1 MSKTSSK
8 TTSTKTQEAPRADVY
23 TRVTDR
29 IVSDLENG
37 VRTWLKPWSAAHA
50 SDRLPSLPLRSCG
63 TPYRGVNVLLLWG
76 EAMDKGYTSPLWMTY
91 KQAEALNAH
100 VRKGEH
106 GALVV
111 YADRF
116 NKTEANEKG
125 EEVEHSIPFM
135 KGYTVFN
142 VEQIEGLPAHY
153 HQPTALR
160 DDSRTLELIA
170 EAEAFFTGTRATFRH
185 GGNRAFY
192 APAADFIQ
200 LPPADAFRDAESYA
214 ATKAH
219 ELIHWSGNAGRMARE
234 FGKRFGDQAYA
245 FEELVAELGAAFLCA
260 DLGVTPETRED
271 HAAYLAHWLDVLK
284 GDKRAIFTAAAH
296 AQRAADFLHG
306 LVAPK
311 NSEDGLQTQD
321 EELRVAA

>member
-1 MSKTSSK
+1 MTTTSSK
-8 TTSTKTQEAPRADVY
+8 TTSNKTNQAPRADVY
-23 TRVTDR
+23 SRVTDR
-29 IVSDLENG
+29 IVSDLEKG
-37 VRTWLKPWSAAHA
+37 VRTWLKPWSAGLAA
-50 SDRLPSLPLRSCG
+50 DRLPSLSLRSCG

-142 VEQIEGLPAHY
+142 VEQIEGLPAQY
-153 HQPTALR
+153 YTPTAPR
-160 DDSRTLELIA
+160 DDSRTLELIE
-170 EAEAFFTGTRATFRH
+170 EAEEFFTGTHATFRH

-219 ELIHWSGNAGRMARE
+219 ELIHWTGNSRRMTRE
-234 FGKRFGDQAYA
+234 FGKRFGDNAYA
-245 FEELVAELGAAFLCA
+245 FEELVAELGSAFLCA
-260 DLGVTPETRED
+260 DLGITPETRED
-271 HAAYLAHWLDVLK
+271 HAAYLAHWLEVLK

-306 LVAPK
+306 LQAK
-311 NSEDGLQTQD
+311 SKA
-321 EELRVAA
+321 EEEAQPLAA